1 MSSST
6 FNIVMAVELVV
17 LTVLTIRLHAFRRDR
32 TAEAGHEY
40 WFEYNIRILLPST
53 YTDRARGLLRAAWVI
68 FLLFVATALVRTC
81 ALV

>member
-6 FNIVMAVELVV
+6 LNIVMAVELVA
-17 LTVLTIRLHAFRRDR
+17 LAALTIRLHSFRKDR
-32 TAEAGHEY
+32 TAGSAHEY

-53 YTDRARGLLRAAWVI
+53 YTDRARGLLRVVWTI
-68 FLLFVATALVRTC
+68 FLVFAATALIRTC